1 MLHHITIVLS
11 GYMFSGWNE
20 PWIDILSF
28 SVTVSIYLHYTAMGA
43 LSEES
48 AITVSS
54 LSTDLWNNWTKN
66 NAEGISFL
74 FCLSLLVCHLNPK
87 PTNSP
92 PPPQPKIQ
100 TNPNQTKNPTKSI
113 MMIAAIMV
121 LSLGHCWI
129 LCVFY
134 LWDELLSSRNLK
146 NLSEVIAATPLG

>member
-1 MLHHITIVLS
+1 
-11 GYMFSGWNE
+11 
-20 PWIDILSF
+20 
-28 SVTVSIYLHYTAMGA
+28 MGA

-92 PPPQPKIQ
+92 PPPNQKFKQ
-100 TNPNQTKNPTKSI
+100 TQTKQKTQQN
-113 MMIAAIMV
+113 
-121 LSLGHCWI
+121 
-129 LCVFY
+129 
-134 LWDELLSSRNLK
+134 LL
-146 NLSEVIAATPLG
+146 